1 LLKVGLTGGIACGKT
16 TVGEM
21 FVKLG
26 AHLIQAD
33 QIARE
38 LMSPGQPVYEDVV
51 RHFGEGILNSDRT
64 IMRARLA
71 ELTFGAVNQPR
82 WLRRVAE
89 LNRLVH
95 PEVVRRQEKWMEEIG
110 LGFPRAVAIV
120 EAALILEAGFGHGFD
135 KLIVVTCD
143 EGQRAERFARR
154 QKVSLEVAEMEVR
167 RRMAA
172 QLPDEEKI
180 KVADFVIDNSGTLE
194 QTEARVREIWR
205 QLVPLNESRQAA
217 ALE

>member
-1 LLKVGLTGGIACGKT
+1 MLKVGLTGGIACGKT

-38 LMSPGQPVYEDVV
+38 LMSPGQPIYDDVV

-71 ELTFGAVNQPR
+71 ELTFGAANQPFGPR
-82 WLRRVAE
+82 IAE
-89 LNRLVH
+89 LNRIVH
-95 PEVVRRQEKWMEEIG
+95 PEVIRRQEKWMEEIG
-110 LGFPRAVAIV
+110 RGFPRAVAIV
-120 EAALILEAGFGHGFD
+120 EAALILEAGFSRGFD
-135 KLIVVTCD
+135 RLIVVTCK
-143 EGQRAERFARR
+143 ESQRVERFAQR
-154 QKVSLEVAEMEVR
+154 QGVSLEASELEVR

-172 QLPDEEKI
+172 QLPDGEKI
-180 KVADFVIDNSGTLE
+180 KAADFVIDNSGTLE
-194 QTEARVREIWR
+194 HTERQVREIWNNLA
-205 QLVPLNESRQAA
+205 QLN
-217 ALE
+217 